1 MSFDVEQSYRTTDD
15 FVKQPETMRVTKFSF
30 HFLESDLKS
39 LFPMVEDRNLLA
51 DVGRL
56 IKVKTLSINS
66 VFFSWQSPSQFH
78 INLFFFFLKEN
89 NLQILHSKLP
99 SLDLLVN
106 DLTFLFISFV
116 SLEKT
121 NKSPECTH
129 IFSLHQQVFHEF
141 FFFFFPR

>member
-1 MSFDVEQSYRTTDD
+1 MSFDVEQSYRATEPD

-78 INLFFFFLKEN
+78 INQDIIIFFF
-89 NLQILHSKLP
+89 
-99 SLDLLVN
+99 
-106 DLTFLFISFV
+106 
-116 SLEKT
+116 
-121 NKSPECTH
+121 
-129 IFSLHQQVFHEF
+129 
-141 FFFFFPR
+141 